1 MSEPKKIS
9 IVHLGFFLC
18 AICAIASAALAFAAN
33 ITKEP
38 IAKAKKAKVYN
49 GLKTVLPPFDN
60 DLVKTAKTY
69 KTENGALV
77 EIYTA
82 KKSGKVVGYAAKASV
97 TTGYGGYVEGLIGL
111 DPSGKI
117 TNYVISSHNETPGL
131 GSRATERKVRKT
143 IFNLCEK
150 KSGSELP
157 PNRILDQYKGHSAA
171 ADDAW
176 KLRPWKLKKDGG
188 DVDSVTGAT
197 ISSNAVCGIAW
208 EAVSAFAKNK
218 NEILKG
224 N

>member
-1 MSEPKKIS
+1 MSEQKKIS
-9 IVHLGFFLC
+9 IIHLGVFLC
-18 AICAIASAALAFAAN
+18 VICAVAAAALAFAAN
-33 ITKEP
+33 ITKAP
-38 IAKAKKAKVYN
+38 IAKAKEAKVYS

-60 DLVKTAKTY
+60 DLVKTGKKYTG
-69 KTENGALV
+69 ENGSPV

-82 KKSGKVVGYAAKASV
+82 KKNGKVVGYAAKASV

-111 DPSGKI
+111 DPDGNI

-131 GSRATERKVRKT
+131 GSRATERKVQKT

-150 KSGSELP
+150 TESGKLP
-157 PNRILDQYKGHSAA
+157 PNKILDQFKGHSAA
-171 ADDAW
+171 SGDSW
-176 KLRPWKLKKDGG
+176 KIRPWKLKKDGG

-218 NEILKG
+218 KEILKG